1 MTRTSGQAI
10 KGSSSSVCVC
20 VCECE
25 RERDRGGGGGGGG
38 GGGSLAR
45 GESPGETGI
54 CYSMD
59 AELGPVAYKPLLD
72 LSAISNSGLELSPD

>member
-1 MTRTSGQAI
+1 MTRISGQAI

-20 VCECE
+20 VSVRE
-25 RERDRGGGGGGGG
+25 RETEGGGGG

>member
-1 MTRTSGQAI
+1 MGRQL
-10 KGSSSSVCVC
+10 KVQVQVCVRVHVCVC
-20 VCECE
+20 VCE
-25 RERDRGGGGGGGG
+25 RERDRGGGGG